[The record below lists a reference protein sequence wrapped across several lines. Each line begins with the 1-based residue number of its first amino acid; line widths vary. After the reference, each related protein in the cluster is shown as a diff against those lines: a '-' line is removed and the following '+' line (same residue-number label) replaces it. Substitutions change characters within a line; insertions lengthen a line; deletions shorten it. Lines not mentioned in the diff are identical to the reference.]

1 MYQYV
6 LPSVLLQVLSH
17 DPVPNI
23 REKMLGCVFDLLY
36 RKPEQEQ
43 ELLSQLIN
51 KLGDPAK
58 RVASK
63 AILFLQKL
71 CQSEVNCKTLTIIFH
86 CSAAAHEHER
96 CDCQGIG
103 TLSA

>member
-1 MYQYV
+1 M
-6 LPSVLLQVLSH
+6 QVMSH
-17 DPVPNI
+17 DTVSNI

-51 KLGDPAK
+51 KLGDPIK

-63 AILFLQKL
+63 AALFLLKL
-71 CQSEVNCKTLTIIFH
+71 
-86 CSAAAHEHER
+86 
-96 CDCQGIG
+96 GM
-103 TLSA
+103 